1 MNKLV
6 GIYNTDESFV
16 KVIIIPF
23 LDFLK
28 GIHTYLVWTL
38 HLSNSVVV
46 IITFVPFTFFWN

>member
-28 GIHTYLVWTL
+28 GIHTFQTDREKIHNYE
-38 HLSNSVVV
+38 
-46 IITFVPFTFFWN
+46 FFLF